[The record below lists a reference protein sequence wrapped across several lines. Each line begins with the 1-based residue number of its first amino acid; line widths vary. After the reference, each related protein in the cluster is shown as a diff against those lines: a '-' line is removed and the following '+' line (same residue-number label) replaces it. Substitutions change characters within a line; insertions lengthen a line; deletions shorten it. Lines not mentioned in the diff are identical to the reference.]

1 MNKLLATA
9 LLAIVATGCTKA
21 APPAPN
27 VDPSSRRTTASGPV
41 VGAVGDYDDHAW
53 RGIPYAAAPVGA
65 LRWRAPQPAKAWTET
80 REALSFG
87 SPCTQFTSKF
97 GGVPGRDG
105 AVGGSEDC
113 LHLNVYAPRFAPDAV
128 PTGNARLPV
137 MVWIHG
143 GGNTIG
149 QAGFFNGGHLA
160 VAERVIVVTI
170 NYRLGPF
177 GWLRHAALRDGA
189 TPAEQSGNFGTLD
202 QIAALTWV
210 RDNIAAFGGDP
221 GNVTIFGESAGGRNV
236 FTLLLS
242 PPAKGLYHRAIVQ
255 SGGLYASDLAAAEHP
270 TDAAPPGD
278 KASSGEAVL
287 ALLQTDGTAADR
299 AVAKARAAAMSA
311 GQLASYLRGKSAE
324 QILRAY
330 APQPGM
336 GMIEMPQVFPDG
348 VVLPEGDAMRRFAAG
363 DYNQVP
369 VMLGTTRDENKL
381 FMFGDPKRVQQI
393 LWIYPRIRDERMYN
407 LSAEYVAKMWKATG
421 ADEPAAAMRGNQDEV
436 FVYRF
441 DWDEEP
447 SPLGANL
454 SLLVGASH
462 GFEIPFVFGHFD
474 LGSEGNI
481 IFSDDNEPGRVELSQ
496 RMMGY
501 WAQFARTG
509 DPGRGSDGSLPLW
522 EAWNPAGN
530 RFVILDTDAGG
541 GVRMSPDSVTAAGV
555 LAALDADPRLTAV
568 EERCSILGELAKW
581 SSGFNEEMY
590 AGRAECQAFPLER
603 TAS

>member
-1 MNKLLATA
+1 MNKMLATA
-9 LLAIVATGCTKA
+9 LLAIVATGCSKTERPVPA
-21 APPAPN
+21 A
-27 VDPSSRRTTASGPV
+27 DPSSRRTTISGPV

-53 RGIPYAAAPVGA
+53 RGIPFAAAPVGA

-80 REALSFG
+80 REALRFA
-87 SPCTQFTSKF
+87 SPCAQYASKF
-97 GGVPGRDG
+97 GGVPGKDG
-105 AVGGSEDC
+105 TIAGSEDC
-113 LHLNVYAPRFAPDAV
+113 LYLNVYAPRFAPDAV
-128 PTGNARLPV
+128 PTGSARLPV

-149 QAGFFNGGHLA
+149 EAGFFNGGHLA
-160 VAERVIVVTI
+160 AAERVIVVTI

-177 GWLRHAALRDGA
+177 GWMRHAALRDGA

-221 GNVTIFGESAGGRNV
+221 DHVTIFGESAGGRNV
-236 FTLLLS
+236 FTLLLA
-242 PPAKGLYHRAIVQ
+242 PPAKGLFHRAIVQ
-255 SGGLYASDLAAAEHP
+255 SGGLHTSDLIAAENP
-270 TDAAPPGD
+270 SDATPPGEPS
-278 KASSGEAVL
+278 SSGEAVL
-287 ALLQTDGTAADR
+287 ALLQSDGAATDR
-299 AVAKARAAAMSA
+299 AGAKARAAAMSA
-311 GQLASYLRGKSAE
+311 GQLASYLRGRSTE
-324 QILRAY
+324 QILGAY
-330 APQPGM
+330 EPRPGI

-348 VVLPEGDAMRRFAAG
+348 VVLPEVDAMQRFAAG
-363 DYNQVP
+363 DYHRVP

-393 LWIYPRIRDERMYN
+393 LWIYPRARDERMYN
-407 LSAEYVAKMWKATG
+407 LSSEYLAKMWKATG
-421 ADEPAAAMRGNQDEV
+421 ADEPAAAMRSNQDDV

-441 DWDEEP
+441 DWDEEAK
-447 SPLGANL
+447 PLGANL
-454 SLLVGASH
+454 PVLVGASH

-481 IFSDDNEPGRVELSQ
+481 IFSDDNEPGRIELSK

-509 DPGRGSDGSLPLW
+509 DPGRGSDGSLPQW

-530 RFVILDTDAGG
+530 RFIILDTDAGG
-541 GVRMSPDSVTAAGV
+541 GVRMSPDSVTVASV

-568 EERCSILGELAKW
+568 DERCSILGELAKW

-590 AGRAECQAFPLER
+590 ATRKDCQPFPLDR
-603 TAS
+603 SAG